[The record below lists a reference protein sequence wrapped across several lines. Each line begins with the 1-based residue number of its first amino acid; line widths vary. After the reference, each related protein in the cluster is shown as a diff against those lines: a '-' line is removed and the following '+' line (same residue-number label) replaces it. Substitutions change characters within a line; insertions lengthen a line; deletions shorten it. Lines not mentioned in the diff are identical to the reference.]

1 MTASADMPPFSPNR
15 EKTLRALFA
24 ERKSPDFKDWEGGL
38 RDGWY
43 KAYRQFCERVARTNP
58 IDDELFEALIWPNY
72 NGISLSGRCLMTRSL
87 FDTMASSQNF
97 RNAVSAFKATPD
109 QTHYDQVL
117 AMADAFAVAA
127 GKTRIHLRINRMAVA
142 FNTDLSPMPDEA
154 ALRKTLRWFEKW
166 SLLDFQPTGNWFS
179 DNRQLTRS
187 VAKAIS
193 DDSDYD
199 TWVCN
204 IFIWWLYEEYAQQDI
219 PPPAPAATP
228 EKQTAAWRTLF
239 AEMRLPKHKDWL
251 DGWRDEYRQ
260 FCTHTAQSRQIDDS
274 LFHDL
279 LWKKWNGISVVGQS
293 LLSHAMYETLAASQ
307 QYRDVLTSFKTT
319 PDALHFA
326 QLMVLTD
333 QMAAKIG
340 HRKFHLRINRI
351 AATFNTELSSI
362 PNEDIFAQTLQWLGD
377 FGMLDF
383 EPSGDWFADNLR
395 LTQSITSAISGEP
408 EYDIWYRNMFLW
420 WIYEIHV
427 AKQPPEPEATDMPQE
442 PQQQPQPSTT
452 PAKAVRHPLNTILY
466 GPPGTGKTYQT
477 TFRAVAILEGKSIK
491 ELLAEPLAAVHK
503 RFLDYRAQGR
513 IAFTTFH
520 QSYSYEDFI
529 EGIRPVLDDT
539 GGAVSYE
546 LHDGVFKTFCRQAQ
560 TPVGEEAGFDTAYS
574 RFVSDISE
582 LPEPVEIK
590 TPKGTS
596 FRVSLNSRGNLNLHT
611 GAGRKIQGTLTKEKL
626 FLKFAGAKALDYWT
640 GYYSGVIQHLQNE
653 YGLAGGAPAS
663 HLPPPAQP
671 EKPVAAT
678 PDTNPPSVPGRTLAL
693 DALHRAN
700 DVVWKVSLG
709 GSLRDGR
716 PDLENN
722 QRIHNECFSDGNIR
736 IGWDEY
742 GPEPGMLTNFHMGGQ
757 IVLDSFIHKAHIGD
771 IVISLCTNSEIDGIG
786 VITGPYEWT
795 GGSHSAGPKRYDYY
809 NRVRQVRW
817 VLRNVRIN
825 IRDIN
830 DGKELSQVTFYQTHI
845 SKADILDLVRKAFS
859 GSQPA
864 PIPATAM
871 EMAPRTV
878 KSPALPFVFVI
889 DEINRGN
896 ISKIFG
902 ELITLIEPTKRLGA
916 AEAKKAILP
925 YSGDEFGVP
934 PNVYILGTMNT
945 ADRSIALLDTALR
958 RRFDFVEMMP
968 KPDLLSNLKPDGI
981 DLKQMLET
989 INNRI
994 EFLLDREHTI
1004 GHAYFLGDFAA
1015 HPTLEGLAAIFR
1027 KRIVPLLQEYFFED
1041 YAKIRL
1047 VLGDASI
1054 KKNTPEFQFV
1064 REDNGQAQ
1072 ELFPGVPDD
1081 FGGPV
1086 NADRVLYRIND
1097 TAFDKA
1103 KSYIGI
1109 YT

>member
-1 MTASADMPPFSPNR
+1 M
-15 EKTLRALFA
+15 
-24 ERKSPDFKDWEGGL
+24 
-38 RDGWY
+38 
-43 KAYRQFCERVARTNP
+43 ART
-58 IDDELFEALIWPNY
+58 
-72 NGISLSGRCLMTRSL
+72 L
-87 FDTMASSQNF
+87 FDTLASSKDF
-97 RNAVSAFKATPD
+97 RGAVSAFKVSPD
-109 QTHYDQVL
+109 RQNYDKML
-117 AMADAFAVAA
+117 ELADAFAAAA

-142 FNTDLSPMPDEA
+142 CNTALSPIPDET
-154 ALRKTLRWFEKW
+154 ALRKTLRWLQKW
-166 SLLDFQPTGNWFS
+166 YLLDFKPTGNWFA
-179 DNRQLTRS
+179 DNLQLTHS
-187 VAKAIS
+187 ITKALSGEPGYYI
-193 DDSDYD
+193 
-199 TWVCN
+199 WAGN
-204 IFIWWLYEEYAQQDI
+204 IFIWWLYEEYALQDI
-219 PPPAPAATP
+219 
-228 EKQTAAWRTLF
+228 
-239 AEMRLPKHKDWL
+239 D
-251 DGWRDEYRQ
+251 
-260 FCTHTAQSRQIDDS
+260 
-274 LFHDL
+274 
-279 LWKKWNGISVVGQS
+279 
-293 LLSHAMYETLAASQ
+293 
-307 QYRDVLTSFKTT
+307 
-319 PDALHFA
+319 
-326 QLMVLTD
+326 
-333 QMAAKIG
+333 
-340 HRKFHLRINRI
+340 
-351 AATFNTELSSI
+351 
-362 PNEDIFAQTLQWLGD
+362 
-377 FGMLDF
+377 
-383 EPSGDWFADNLR
+383 
-395 LTQSITSAISGEP
+395 
-408 EYDIWYRNMFLW
+408 
-420 WIYEIHV
+420 
-427 AKQPPEPEATDMPQE
+427 PPEPEATDMPQE

-452 PAKAVRHPLNTILY
+452 LAKAVRHPLNTILY

-626 FLKFAGAKALDYWT
+626 FLQFAGAKALDYWT

-678 PDTNPPSVPGRTLAL
+678 PDATPPSVPGRTLAL

-817 VLRNVRIN
+817 ILRNVRIN

-830 DGKELSQVTFYQTHI
+830 DGKELSQVTFYQTRI

-916 AEAKKAILP
+916 AEATKAILP

-958 RRFDFVEMMP
+958 RRFDFAEMMP
-968 KPDLLSNLKPDGI
+968 KPDLLSDLKPDGI
-981 DLKQMLET
+981 DMKQMLET

-1004 GHAYFLGDFAA
+1004 GHAYFLGDFAV

-1064 REDNGQAQ
+1064 LAEKRQAQ
-1072 ELFPGVPDD
+1072 ELFPGVPAD

-1086 NADRVLYRIND
+1086 NADHVLYRIND

-1103 KSYIGI
+1103 KSYTGI